1 MSFEDVIGTQLS
13 VSDQSP
19 PPSPVFQAR
28 ARGKKRSSS
37 IEEPEETGR
46 NIRCKVWNIPLFCV
60 YLVLE
65 PSPIY
70 TNTFLT

>member
-1 MSFEDVIGTQLS
+1 MSFEDVVGTQLS
-13 VSDQSP
+13 ASDQSP

-46 NIRCKVWNIPLFCV
+46 NIRCKV
-60 YLVLE
+60 
-65 PSPIY
+65 
-70 TNTFLT
+70 